1 MERKQVYFYI
11 KLKKK
16 IKQTPF
22 PLQNPPKTKQK
33 TQKRAYACLC
43 NSN

>member
-11 KLKKK
+11 KFKKK

-33 TQKRAYACLC
+33 TQKRTYACLC